1 MEILEELLNKI
12 NFLEFN
18 YEFLSIILKI
28 MAKKKKGVVVK
39 ADQEHLVERMA
50 ARIATKI

>member
-1 MEILEELLNKI
+1 
-12 NFLEFN
+12 
-18 YEFLSIILKI
+18 

-39 ADQEHLVERMA
+39 ADQEHLVERMS